1 MENKVFNLN
10 LNVDWKLINLISVI
24 DRFDSQ
30 WTAIEKQGNGR
41 STVYL
46 TTIK

>member
-1 MENKVFNLN
+1 MENKEYN

-30 WTAIEKQGNGR
+30 WTAIERCEASRKELKN
-41 STVYL
+41 
-46 TTIK
+46 K